1 MQPGSQS
8 IVAAGPAGVA
18 AEPRGHAL
26 AAAVLGLLSAGAALL
41 VVVLLIAADQPEG
54 TSGDLAVVF
63 PPGTGEAEALA
74 AVVDSDGVIRRRG
87 PLGPVWQVTS
97 TADGFAGRLRERGAL
112 LVLPAVP
119 FPSLD
124 LGGCS
129 YLPPGSYDRPATAK
143 LRAGPM

>member
-1 MQPGSQS
+1 MQPGHPS
-8 IVAAGPAGVA
+8 IVAAEPAGH
-18 AEPRGHAL
+18 GL
-26 AAAVLGLLSAGAALL
+26 AVAVLALLSAAAALL
-41 VVVLLIAADQPEG
+41 FGLLLVAADQPEG

-63 PPGTGEAEALA
+63 PPGTSEAEALT
-74 AVVDSDGVIRRRG
+74 AVAGSDGVIRRRG

-97 TADGFAGRLRERGAL
+97 ATEGFAGRLRERGAL
-112 LVLPAVP
+112 LVLPALP

-129 YLPPGSYDRPATAK
+129 YLPPGSYDRPVTAK